1 MKKFY
6 LSLLGSALLSIIVL
20 GWLID
25 AFSQQT
31 QAPQDVFSSETQM
44 IKGFAKQI
52 AKLDAKQREQAI
64 TDINQDFAV
73 QLEYRPT
80 QSLALPHSL
89 LSQITQ
95 PSGLI
100 LEDQQGYYLLYSEAA
115 LGTHHLKM
123 RLDKDLTHEQG
134 NDVLLTLL
142 FYAGLCVFMG
152 FIIAPLAKRLTVLNE
167 AAKRFAKG
175 DLKSRIHLS
184 HFTYIKDVELTF
196 NRMASQIEKLL
207 DENKLMAS
215 SLSHDIRTPIA
226 CLRFGLEAA
235 QDCSN
240 DEKRLEYLARMEN
253 DLDQM
258 ESMLK
263 SYLAFATLEQK
274 ANQLTFNHSDLETYI
289 LTLIHQIEPKLEQ
302 QGLRI
307 NHLIEGDDICADLH
321 WLARA
326 IVNLLSNACDFAE
339 SEVLLSATSTSELVT
354 IKIEDDG
361 PGVSEQNWQKVF
373 SPFFQ
378 EQTHRNR
385 DGESY
390 GLGLAIVAKVADW
403 HHGTV
408 SVTKSEQLGG
418 ACFTLSIQNKSL

>member
-1 MKKFY
+1 
-6 LSLLGSALLSIIVL
+6 
-20 GWLID
+20 
-25 AFSQQT
+25 
-31 QAPQDVFSSETQM
+31 M
-44 IKGFAKQI
+44 IKGFAKQLAAI
-52 AKLDAKQREQAI
+52 SPSQRPQAI
-64 TDINQDFAV
+64 KQLNDDFTV

-80 QSLALPHSL
+80 QSLALPQSL
-89 LSQITQ
+89 LAQITQ

-100 LEDQQGYYLLYSEAA
+100 LEDQQGYYLLYSEPN
-115 LGTHHLKM
+115 LGPHHLKM
-123 RLDKDLTHEQG
+123 RLMKDHSHEQG
-134 NDVLLTLL
+134 NDVLLTML

-152 FIIAPLAKRLTVLNE
+152 FIITPLAKRLSVLND
-167 AAKRFAKG
+167 AAQRFAKG
-175 DLKSRIHLS
+175 DLKSRIHVS

-207 DENKLMAS
+207 EENKLMAS

-235 QDCSN
+235 QDSPN
-240 DEKRLEYLARMEN
+240 EQKRLEYLARMEQ

-274 ANQLTFNHSDLETYI
+274 ANQLTFNESDLDSYT
-289 LTLIHQIEPKLEQ
+289 LTLVHQLEPKLEQ
-302 QGLRI
+302 RQLRI
-307 NHLIEGDDICADLH
+307 QQQIEPGAVCADLH

-326 IVNLLSNACDFAE
+326 IVNLLSNACDFA
-339 SEVLLSATSTSELVT
+339 TSEILISAKQAGNQVIFT
-354 IKIEDDG
+354 IEDDG
-361 PGVSEQNWQKVF
+361 PGIDPKNWHKVF

-408 SVTKSEQLGG
+408 SVTKSKQLGG